1 MMALLEPV
9 VIIVTGLIIAIMVMS
24 MFTAIFGINEIQ
36 F

>member
-1 MMALLEPV
+1 
-9 VIIVTGLIIAIMVMS
+9 VTGLIIAVMVMS